1 MRGVG
6 DLARQLIAESAIL
19 ATIGGTIG
27 VLLASWLLKTF
38 IALAG
43 NQLPRASTIVIDSRV
58 LLFSAAITASVALF
72 CGLWPLIRMRTRE
85 LAASVREGD
94 TRTGSG
100 TGRQMGNGL
109 VVAEIA
115 LAFALLVGGG
125 LMVKNLLL
133 LQSRDAGI
141 QTERVIAFD
150 LAPSGPRYAQ
160 LAAVRV
166 FYDELLVRLAQVGG
180 VQYVWLH
187 QPPSD
192 VPLWQQR

>member
-1 MRGVG
+1 M
-6 DLARQLIAESAIL
+6 
-19 ATIGGTIG
+19 
-27 VLLASWLLKTF
+27 
-38 IALAG
+38 
-43 NQLPRASTIVIDSRV
+43 
-58 LLFSAAITASVALF
+58 LLFSAAITASVGLF

-125 LMVKNLLL
+125 LLVKNLLL

-141 QTERVIAFD
+141 QVERVIAFD
-150 LAPSGPRYAQ
+150 LAPAGPRYAQ
-160 LAAVRV
+160 PAAVRA
-166 FYDELLVRLAQVGG
+166 FYRELLRPALAGRRRAARR
-180 VQYVWLH
+180 LH
-187 QPPSD
+187 QPPAD
-192 VPLWQQR
+192 VPLRLQR